1 MKLLFKIDDNSNLKI
16 DIELVGDI
24 AYTRERYAIYFE
36 GLPTAETLNELVGL
50 WMNMYH
56 MED

>member
-36 GLPTAETLNELVGL
+36 RLPTAETLNELIGL